1 MTRAPHDDPLA
12 RFRAQDLDA
21 AMADAARK
29 QDVVTPMFDVIAPRY
44 DAFTRLFS
52 FGMDGTW
59 KSDLIRSVVSRAAVA
74 RRALDLACGTG
85 DLGFSLAAR
94 LPDLRVTGV
103 DPAAEMLRI
112 ARSRIAPADTARIA
126 FALGE
131 MASLPVETA
140 SVDVITAGYGFR
152 NVPDLDAAVRE
163 CARVLQPGGVLGSL
177 DFFVPR
183 NALWRALFLGYLRLS
198 GDVVGW
204 WWHRTPAIYGYIARS
219 IAAFVTIE
227 EFTAVLQRHGFQ
239 VVETQRALFG
249 GIGRHMAI
257 RTDATP

>member
-1 MTRAPHDDPLA
+1 MTTANSNDPLA

-59 KSDLIRSVVSRAAVA
+59 KVDLVASVAARAAAA

-85 DLGFSLAAR
+85 DIGFMLASR
-94 LPDLRVTGV
+94 LPALQMTGV
-103 DPAAEMLRI
+103 DPSAEMLAIARTRI
-112 ARSRIAPADTARIA
+112 AATDASRLS

-131 MASLPVETA
+131 MASLPAETA
-140 SVDVITAGYGFR
+140 SVDVLTAGYGFR

-163 CARVLQPGGVLGSL
+163 CARVLRPGGVLGSL

-183 NALWRALFLGYLRLS
+183 NALWRALFLGYLRVS
-198 GDVVGW
+198 GDIVGW

-239 VVETQRALFG
+239 VVETRRMLFG
-249 GIGRHMAI
+249 GIGLHVAV
-257 RTDATP
+257 RTNATT